1 MKSWLISVALA
12 LAPLL
17 ATDPALAEPKVTLG
31 WGRLFNND
39 AIGDG
44 KDRWHTGS
52 YTVSMIRGTEW
63 TGVLPD
69 RLGEVIEYRLR
80 ADTVA
85 PADLAHPA
93 PGDRRYA
100 GTLSLGV
107 HSQADFAGTEVNV
120 GADLVV
126 IGPQTGISGF
136 QSFIHRTV
144 GMDKPNTSNQI
155 GNEIRPTLSG
165 ELGRN
170 LALGDAVTLRPYLGA
185 QAGVESWVRLGGD
198 LVFGHFG
205 AQSLMLRDDVTG
217 QRYRGVT
224 GLLSEGTSFT
234 LGGDVARVFY
244 SAYLPAGGPAAR
256 ETRTRLRAGL
266 QWQGHAASVFYGATY
281 LSPEFVGQ
289 SDGQIVG
296 SLNINFRF

>member
-1 MKSWLISVALA
+1 M
-12 LAPLL
+12 
-17 ATDPALAEPKVTLG
+17 AEPRVTLG

-39 AIGDG
+39 GIGDG
-44 KDRWHTGS
+44 HDRWHTGS

-69 RLGEVIEYRLR
+69 HLGEVVEYRFR

-85 PADLAHPA
+85 PANLAHPA
-93 PGDRRYA
+93 PDDRRYA

-107 HSQADFAGTEVNV
+107 HSQAEMLGAEVNV

-136 QSFIHRTV
+136 QSFIHRAV
-144 GMDKPNTSNQI
+144 GMKKPHTGNQI

-165 ELGRN
+165 EIGHN
-170 LALGDAVTLRPYLGA
+170 YALGGAVTLRPYLAA
-185 QAGVESWVRLGGD
+185 QAGVETWVRAGGD
-198 LVFGHFG
+198 LTFGHFG
-205 AQSLMLRDDVTG
+205 EQSLMLRDDVTG

-224 GLLSEGTSFT
+224 GLLAEGTSFT
-234 LGGDVARVFY
+234 LGGDVAQVFY
-244 SAYLPAGGPAAR
+244 SAYLPAGGVVAR
-256 ETRTRLRAGL
+256 DTRTRLRAGL

-281 LSPEFVGQ
+281 LSPEFKGQ
-289 SDGQIVG
+289 SEGQVVG